1 MDMNKYLM
9 NKVME
14 IRQRMGNGDV
24 GALSAI
30 ADAMPQP
37 QMNVRAQAAPQQPV
51 PPQQQQARMA

>member
-9 NKVME
+9 NKVAE
-14 IRQRMGNGDV
+14 IRERMGAGDM

-37 QMNVRAQAAPQQPV
+37 QMNVAAQPPQPQPQPQPQQ
-51 PPQQQQARMA
+51 RMG